1 MLALNPILSIYT
13 LSDEAR
19 WYSQVLVLIHD
30 CCAIF
35 LWPVA
40 FTLSYALRAAGDVK
54 FTTFISLF
62 SMVLFR
68 IIFSVILGIQMGMG
82 AIGVWIAMVIDWVFR
97 SAFHI
102 WRF

>member
-1 MLALNPILSIYT
+1 MLNMLWDASHLWGYVAL
-13 LSDEAR
+13 
-19 WYSQVLVLIHD
+19 H
-30 CCAIF
+30 
-35 LWPVA
+35 
-40 FTLSYALRAAGDVK
+40 ALRAAGDVK

-102 WRF
+102 WRFKSGGWKKFHVI